1 MTPYTLVQIIDSL
14 INFYN
19 ILIIVYCLLTWIPMN
34 PNGLLA
40 DIGAVLDGI
49 VGPYLNFFRR
59 IMPPMGGIDFSPVIA
74 VLALT
79 FIERLLVYLI
89 GDRKS
94 VV

>member
-19 ILIIVYCLLTWIPMN
+19 ILIIVYCLLTWFPMN

-89 GDRKS
+89 GIIL
-94 VV
+94 

>member
-1 MTPYTLVQIIDSL
+1 MTPYTLVQIVDSF

-89 GDRKS
+89 GIIL
-94 VV
+94 

>member
-1 MTPYTLVQIIDSL
+1 MTPYTLVQIVDSL

-19 ILIIVYCLLTWIPMN
+19 ILIIVYCLLAWIPMN

-89 GDRKS
+89 GIIL
-94 VV
+94 

>member
-1 MTPYTLVQIIDSL
+1 MTPYTLVQIVDSL

-40 DIGAVLDGI
+40 DIGTVLDGI

-79 FIERLLVYLI
+79 FIERILVYLI
-89 GDRKS
+89 GIIL
-94 VV
+94 

>member
-1 MTPYTLVQIIDSL
+1 MTPYTLVQIADSL

-19 ILIIVYCLLTWIPMN
+19 ILIIVYCLLAWIPMN

-89 GDRKS
+89 GIIL
-94 VV
+94 

>member
-59 IMPPMGGIDFSPVIA
+59 IMPPMGGGIDFSPVIA

-89 GDRKS
+89 GIIL
-94 VV
+94 

>member
-1 MTPYTLVQIIDSL
+1 MTPYTLVQIVDSL

-49 VGPYLNFFRR
+49 VGPYLSFFRR

-79 FIERLLVYLI
+79 FIERILVYLI
-89 GDRKS
+89 GIIL
-94 VV
+94 

>member
-1 MTPYTLVQIIDSL
+1 MTPYTLVQIVDSL

-40 DIGAVLDGI
+40 DIGAVLDSI

-89 GDRKS
+89 GIIL
-94 VV
+94 

>member
-1 MTPYTLVQIIDSL
+1 MTPYTLVQIVDSL

-49 VGPYLNFFRR
+49 VGSYLNFFRR

-79 FIERLLVYLI
+79 FIERILVYLI
-89 GDRKS
+89 GIIL
-94 VV
+94 

>member
-1 MTPYTLVQIIDSL
+1 MTPYTLVQIVDSL

-59 IMPPMGGIDFSPVIA
+59 TMPPMGGIDFSPVIA

-79 FIERLLVYLI
+79 FIERILVYLI
-89 GDRKS
+89 GIIL
-94 VV
+94 

>member
-1 MTPYTLVQIIDSL
+1 MTPYTLVQIVDSL

-79 FIERLLVYLI
+79 LIERILVYLI
-89 GDRKS
+89 GIIL
-94 VV
+94 

>member
-59 IMPPMGGIDFSPVIA
+59 IMPPMGGIDFSPVLA

-89 GDRKS
+89 GIIL
-94 VV
+94 

>member
-1 MTPYTLVQIIDSL
+1 MTPYTLVQIADSL

-49 VGPYLNFFRR
+49 VGPYLSFFRR

-89 GDRKS
+89 GIIL
-94 VV
+94 

>member
-1 MTPYTLVQIIDSL
+1 MTPYTLVQIVNSL

-74 VLALT
+74 VLALSL
-79 FIERLLVYLI
+79 IERLLVYLI
-89 GDRKS
+89 GIIL
-94 VV
+94 

>member
-40 DIGAVLDGI
+40 DIGVVLDGI

-89 GDRKS
+89 GIIL
-94 VV
+94 

>member
-1 MTPYTLVQIIDSL
+1 MTPYTLVQIVDSL

-79 FIERLLVYLI
+79 LIEQLLVYLI
-89 GDRKS
+89 GIIL
-94 VV
+94 

>member
-1 MTPYTLVQIIDSL
+1 MTPYTLVQIVDSL

-59 IMPPMGGIDFSPVIA
+59 IMPPMAGIDFSPVIA

-79 FIERLLVYLI
+79 FIERILVYLI
-89 GDRKS
+89 GII
-94 VV
+94 V

>member
-1 MTPYTLVQIIDSL
+1 MTPYTLVQIVDSL

-59 IMPPMGGIDFSPVIA
+59 IMSPMGGIDFSPVIA

-79 FIERLLVYLI
+79 FIERILVYLI
-89 GDRKS
+89 GIIL
-94 VV
+94 

>member
-1 MTPYTLVQIIDSL
+1 MTPYTLVQIVDSL

-19 ILIIVYCLLTWIPMN
+19 ILIIVYCLLAWIPMN

-79 FIERLLVYLI
+79 FIERILVYLI
-89 GDRKS
+89 GIIL
-94 VV
+94 

>member
-1 MTPYTLVQIIDSL
+1 MTPYTLVQIVDSL

-49 VGPYLNFFRR
+49 VGPYLNFFRS

-79 FIERLLVYLI
+79 FIERILVYLI
-89 GDRKS
+89 GIIL
-94 VV
+94 

>member
-19 ILIIVYCLLTWIPMN
+19 ILIIVYCLLTWIPMS

-89 GDRKS
+89 GIIL
-94 VV
+94 